1 MEFGKI
7 EELFKIPGAYTVY
20 SFFLNFFEFL
30 ICSINEENRNS
41 LLIPFSHA
49 AHNDFV
55 FSSRFE
61 NKRGIVL
68 NIRVHHGHEIFL
80 NFLFLHSLR
89 MNRFHLML
97 SYSCCEGDGSHVHGE
112 LTVSDE
118 RNSGSGVVAVYVFKR
133 GSNKIVHIRN

>member
-1 MEFGKI
+1 MRRIGITFWFRLVMQQI
-7 EELFKIPGAYTVY
+7 MTLY
-20 SFFLNFFEFL
+20 SQV
-30 ICSINEENRNS
+30 
-41 LLIPFSHA
+41 
-49 AHNDFV
+49 D
-55 FSSRFE
+55 
-61 NKRGIVL
+61 KGGIVQ